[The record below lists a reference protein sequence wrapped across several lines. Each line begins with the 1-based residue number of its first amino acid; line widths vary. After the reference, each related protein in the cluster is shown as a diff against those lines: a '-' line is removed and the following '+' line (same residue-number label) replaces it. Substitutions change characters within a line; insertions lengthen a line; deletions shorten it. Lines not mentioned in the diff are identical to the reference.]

1 MRDVGALAFRFN
13 KNTNRENSRNDSND
27 DNTSNTCPAC
37 FLVHHQP
44 RAREQHRS
52 PPRTSHGLRKG
63 QEETLT
69 PRGGF
74 GFRVQG
80 LGFRVQGLGFT

>member
-13 KNTNRENSRNDSND
+13 TSTNKTNHSNDSND
-27 DNTSNTCPAC
+27 NKNSNTCPAC
-37 FLVHHQP
+37 LLVHHQP

-52 PPRTSHGLRKG
+52 PPRTSHGLSKG

-69 PRGGF
+69 PRGGE
-74 GFRVQG
+74 G
-80 LGFRVQGLGFT
+80 